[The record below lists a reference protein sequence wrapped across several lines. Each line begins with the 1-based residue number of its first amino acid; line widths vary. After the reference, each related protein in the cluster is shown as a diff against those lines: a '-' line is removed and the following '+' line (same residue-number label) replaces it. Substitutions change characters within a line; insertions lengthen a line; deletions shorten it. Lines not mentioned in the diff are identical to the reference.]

1 MKGVNRVILIGTLG
15 KDPEFRQTQ
24 AGGIIA
30 NLSLA
35 TSESW
40 LDKKTGQKV
49 EKTEWHKV
57 VMFGKLAEIAEK
69 YLSKGAKV
77 YIEGSLET
85 QKWQDKNGNDR
96 YTTHIKARDMQML
109 GGDKK
114 QQPAPQ
120 QQQQQS
126 FEQDIPF

>member
-1 MKGVNRVILIGTLG
+1 MSRGINKVILIGSIG

-24 AGGIIA
+24 NGGIIA

-40 LDKKTGQKV
+40 LDKKSGQKV
-49 EKTEWHKV
+49 EKTEWHKI
-57 VMFGKLAEIAEK
+57 VMFGKLAEIAER

-85 QKWQDKNGNDR
+85 QKWQDKNGQDR

-114 QQPAPQ
+114 QQPTPH
-120 QQQQQS
+120 QS
-126 FEQDIPF
+126 FEQDVPF

>member
-1 MKGVNRVILIGTLG
+1 MSRGINKVILVGSIG

-40 LDKKTGQKV
+40 IDKKSGQKV

-57 VMFGKLAEIAEK
+57 VMFGKLAEIAER

-85 QKWQDKNGNDR
+85 QKWQDKNGQDR

-114 QQPAPQ
+114 QQPT
-120 QQQQQS
+120 QQQQS
-126 FEQDIPF
+126 FEQDVPF

>member
-15 KDPEFRQTQ
+15 KDPEFRPTQ

-57 VMFGKLAEIAEK
+57 VMFGKLAEIAER

-85 QKWQDKNGNDR
+85 QKWQDKNGQDR
-96 YTTHIKARDMQML
+96 L
-109 GGDKK
+109 
-114 QQPAPQ
+114 
-120 QQQQQS
+120 
-126 FEQDIPF
+126 

>member
-1 MKGVNRVILIGTLG
+1 MKGVNRVILLGTLG

-24 AGGIIA
+24 NGGIIA

-40 LDKKTGQKV
+40 LDKKSGQKV
-49 EKTEWHKV
+49 EKTEWHKI
-57 VMFGKLAEIAEK
+57 VMFGKLAEIAER

-77 YIEGSLET
+77 YIDGSLET
-85 QKWQDKNGNDR
+85 NKWQDKNGQDR

-120 QQQQQS
+120 QQS
-126 FEQDIPF
+126 FEQDVPF

>member
-1 MKGVNRVILIGTLG
+1 MSRGINKVILVGSIG

-24 AGGIIA
+24 NGGIIA
-30 NLSLA
+30 NMSLA

-40 LDKKTGQKV
+40 IDKKSGQKV

-85 QKWQDKNGNDR
+85 NKWQDKNGNDR

-120 QQQQQS
+120 QS

>member
-1 MKGVNRVILIGTLG
+1 MKGVNRVILLGTLG

-24 AGGIIA
+24 NGGTIA
-30 NLSLA
+30 TISLA

-40 LDKKTGQKV
+40 VDKKSGQKV

-77 YIEGSLET
+77 YIEGS
-85 QKWQDKNGNDR
+85 
-96 YTTHIKARDMQML
+96 
-109 GGDKK
+109 
-114 QQPAPQ
+114 
-120 QQQQQS
+120 
-126 FEQDIPF
+126 

>member
-1 MKGVNRVILIGTLG
+1 MKGVNRVILLGTLG

-24 AGGIIA
+24 NGGIIA

-40 LDKKTGQKV
+40 IDKKSGQKV
-49 EKTEWHKV
+49 EKTEWHKI
-57 VMFGKLAEIAEK
+57 VMFGKLAEIAER

-85 QKWQDKNGNDR
+85 NKWQDKNGNDR

-120 QQQQQS
+120 QQS
-126 FEQDIPF
+126 FEQGIPF

>member
-40 LDKKTGQKV
+40 IDKKSGQKV
-49 EKTEWHKV
+49 EKTEWHKI
-57 VMFGKLAEIAEK
+57 VMFGKLAEIAER

-85 QKWQDKNGNDR
+85 QKWQDKNGQDR

-120 QQQQQS
+120 QQQQS

>member
-1 MKGVNRVILIGTLG
+1 MSRGINKVILIGSIG
-15 KDPEFRQTQ
+15 KNPEFRQTQ
-24 AGGIIA
+24 NGGIIA

-85 QKWQDKNGNDR
+85 QKWQDKNGQDR

-120 QQQQQS
+120 QNEPIM
-126 FEQDIPF
+126 FGHDPF